1 MVGIRTAIHQGG
13 IWDTG
18 KKQPAGLRGSGPREG
33 SLGPLRTK
41 LSPRWLGAYW

>member
-18 KKQPAGLRGSGPREG
+18 KKQPAGLQGKWSQGRIA
-33 SLGPLRTK
+33 
-41 LSPRWLGAYW
+41 GAT